1 VEEDADEGASVAACP
16 RARQG
21 RRGAVA
27 DEAQLAKVCEKIG
40 ELTLRLEFNIVLLAN
55 ETLF

>member
-1 VEEDADEGASVAACP
+1 MPEGNAGAS
-16 RARQG
+16 G
-21 RRGAVA
+21 GGA